1 MKKRS
6 VGKVLFLEVVV
17 IFVVLMFTIIVTGGE
32 AAVRN
37 MVFMLDFP
45 SALCLLLFVVPA
57 LFVSGTAK
65 DFFNA
70 FSIGKT
76 HYTIAQMKKSLE
88 AVKMLQRL
96 VACGASFITVVTFI
110 VVLCNVEDFSN
121 IGPIA
126 ATMTITVL
134 YGIILETILVPLSV
148 HVQNYITEAMDLP
161 EEMEFA
167 NARIVADNEDEE
179 E

>member
-17 IFVVLMFTIIVTGGE
+17 VFAVLMLTIVVTGGE

-37 MVFMLDFP
+37 MVILLDFP
-45 SALCLLLFVVPA
+45 SIVCLLLFVVPA

-70 FSIGKT
+70 FTIGKT

-96 VACGASFITVVTFI
+96 VVCGASFITVVTFI
-110 VVLCNVEDFSN
+110 VVLCNVDDFTN

-134 YGIILETILVPLSV
+134 YGVVLETILVPLSV
-148 HVQNYITEAMDLP
+148 HVQNHITEAMDLP

-167 NARIVADNEDEE
+167 NARLVVDDEDEE